1 MDSLRDA
8 ERKWSEVMQCKQK
21 EKDLEE
27 KVIEISTERLKGFK
41 NHPFKVKND
50 AQMEALR
57 ESIGRFG
64 ILNPIIVRPKLEGYY
79 EIISGHRRCEAARQL
94 GFTKVPVLI
103 RVLSDDEAIL
113 EMVDSNVQREQI
125 SPSEKAFAYR
135 MKYDVLRRSV
145 GRPKSGQIGYVY
157 PKGKSPLQEI
167 GAEAGDSQKQVQR
180 YIRITYLIP
189 ELLKLLDEGMLAFNP
204 AVDLSFLSEEEQ
216 KELLNAMN
224 ATQSSPSISQAQR
237 IKELSKSG
245 NCTQEKMQ
253 EILGEIKKGETNRV
267 MFKNE
272 QLYRFFPRSYT
283 PAQMKKEIVALLQ
296 TYCEQ
301 YWGN

>member
-1 MDSLRDA
+1 
-8 ERKWSEVMQCKQK
+8 MQCKQK

-50 AQMEALR
+50 QQMEALR

-79 EIISGHRRCEAARQL
+79 EIVSGHRRCEAARQL

-157 PKGKSPLQEI
+157 PKGKSPLQVI

-216 KELLNAMN
+216 KGYLCCSQRNIWWKITGRLESLLLKNKTEKN
-224 ATQSSPSISQAQR
+224 VQNTEQDCSRNCR
-237 IKELSKSG
+237 I
-245 NCTQEKMQ
+245 
-253 EILGEIKKGETNRV
+253 R
-267 MFKNE
+267 
-272 QLYRFFPRSYT
+272 
-283 PAQMKKEIVALLQ
+283 
-296 TYCEQ
+296 
-301 YWGN
+301 

>member
-1 MDSLRDA
+1 
-8 ERKWSEVMQCKQK
+8 
-21 EKDLEE
+21 
-27 KVIEISTERLKGFK
+27 
-41 NHPFKVKND
+41 
-50 AQMEALR
+50 MEALR

-64 ILNPIIVRPKLEGYY
+64 ILNPIIVRPKMEGYY
-79 EIISGHRRCEAARQL
+79 EIVSGHRRCEAARQL

-157 PKGKSPLQEI
+157 PKGKSPLQII

-216 KELLNAMN
+216 KELLNVMD

-237 IKELSKSG
+237 IKELSQSG

-272 QLYRFFPRSYT
+272 QLYCFFPRSYT